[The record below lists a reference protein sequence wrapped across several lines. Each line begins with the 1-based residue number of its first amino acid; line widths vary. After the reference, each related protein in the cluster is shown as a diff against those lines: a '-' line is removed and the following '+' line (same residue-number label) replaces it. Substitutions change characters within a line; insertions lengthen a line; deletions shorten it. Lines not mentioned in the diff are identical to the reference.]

1 MAHATVRLPVTGKWA
16 YIDSDT
22 PIGVIDISEK
32 SEVYMNTWMGTA
44 PNWKGSQ
51 LFFQVEEFPAAL
63 SKNRIYYA
71 TAKFAFRTTWRVNK
85 YRIMNAK
92 EDFDPETL
100 EYSNKPALYGALT
113 IESPQ
118 VSSSQTGQNFKDF
131 ELSPTTAT
139 AEYLSVNTCKL
150 LKFPTHVLVQTETS
164 SSGSVVL
171 STTGITKL
179 WTLTDGVTLPY
190 IEVTYDDSIFIGS
203 KIKVANAPT
212 SGYVNPRES
221 TSFSWIY
228 EKDTSSGYDCF
239 GEDYG
244 QSSATFYWKTS
255 SDESYTSVPIS
266 GTTQGVTI
274 PANTFPI
281 NSTIQWYVQGTDD
294 GGTTSQTD
302 VYSFS
307 TSAGA
312 VTVTLISPKSTI
324 ESNNAPITFKW
335 SYSSPDGFTA
345 SRYELWWKLPSE
357 ASDQW
362 HELADRTSAETSYT
376 VPAYTFPAGEVQWLV
391 HAYNIDGVKGSD
403 SISSFICYGAPE
415 APIVNALNVPFT
427 SVRWQASDQQAYQ
440 IRVDNVIYGPYFG
453 TEKIFEIPNK
463 LEDGEHRISV
473 SVIGTYALW
482 SEWGTSIINVQ
493 NVPGEEIVLGGTG
506 GVDVFLSWATAEE
519 TSDFLIFR
527 DNVQIGRTAETSFTD
542 RYATGEHTY
551 KVINRLSDGNYS
563 ESNEV
568 TLDTNID
575 GTYISPLSGGEWLK
589 IKYMLK
595 SASDQEYEES
605 VETVYNHL
613 AGDGYPSVSISR
625 YREKNLNYSAVF
637 LYVDEAE
644 HTAFKNM
651 LRKPV
656 VMKFENGNVI
666 AGVIDSWTV
675 IHRKQYY
682 TAYTF
687 TLRQIEFED
696 YTDDTT

>member
-71 TAKFAFRTTWRVNK
+71 TAKFAFRTTWQVNK

-92 EDFDPETL
+92 EDFDPATL

-131 ELSPTTAT
+131 ELSPKTAT

-164 SSGSVVL
+164 SSGSVKL

-190 IEVTYDDSIFIGS
+190 IEVTYDDSISIGS
-203 KIKVANAPT
+203 NIKVANAPT

-221 TSFSWIY
+221 TSFTWIY

-239 GEDYG
+239 GEEYG
-244 QSSATFYWKTS
+244 QSSATFCWKTS
-255 SDESYTSVPIS
+255 SDESYTAVQIS
-266 GTTQGVTI
+266 GATQGVTI
-274 PANTFPI
+274 PANTFPVS
-281 NSTIQWYVQGTDD
+281 STIQWYVEGTDD
-294 GGTTSQTD
+294 GGTTSQTE

-312 VTVTLISPKSTI
+312 VTATPVSPKNTI
-324 ESNNAPITFKW
+324 ESNNAPITFRW
-335 SYSSPDGFTA
+335 TYSSADGFA
-345 SRYELWWKLPSE
+345 PSRYKFMWKLS
-357 ASDQW
+357 ADSQW
-362 HELADRTSAETSYT
+362 TAPVDSTDVVNEYT
-376 VPAYTFPAGEVQWLV
+376 FPANTFPAGEIQWKV
-391 HAYNIDGVKGSD
+391 VPYNIDGAEGTGTSTT
-403 SISSFICYGAPE
+403 FICFGAPE
-415 APIVNALNVPFT
+415 APVVSAESTPFST
-427 SVRWQASDQQAYQ
+427 VTWQASDQQAYK
-440 IRVDNVIYGPYFG
+440 IKVDDVIYGPYFG
-453 TEKIFEIPNK
+453 TEKTFEIPNK
-463 LEDGEHRISV
+463 LEDGEHRV
-473 SVIGTYALW
+473 SVAVLGTYALW

-493 NVPGEEIVLGGTG
+493 NVPGEAIVLGGTG
-506 GVDVFLSWATAEE
+506 GIDAFLSWTTAEA
-519 TSDFLIFR
+519 TSDFLVFR
-527 DNVQIGRTAETSFTD
+527 DGVQIGHTEKITFVD
-542 RYATGEHTY
+542 RYAVGEHTY
-551 KVINRLSDGNYS
+551 KVINRLPNGNYS

-568 TLDTNID
+568 VLESHTD
-575 GTYISPLSGGEWLK
+575 GTYISLLDGGEWLK

-595 SASDQEYEES
+595 DSSDQQYDES
-605 VETVYNHL
+605 IETIYNHF
-613 AGDGYPSVSISR
+613 AGSDYPSVSISR
-625 YREKNLNYSAVF
+625 YRERSLKYSAVF

>member
-51 LFFQVEEFPAAL
+51 LFFQIAEFPAAL

-71 TAKFAFRTTWRVNK
+71 TAKFAFRTTWQVNK

-92 EDFDPETL
+92 EDFDPATL

-131 ELSPTTAT
+131 ELSPKTAT

-164 SSGSVVL
+164 SSGSVKL

-190 IEVTYDDSIFIGS
+190 IEVTYDDSISIGS

-228 EKDTSSGYDCF
+228 EKDTSSGYDCY
-239 GEDYG
+239 GDEYG
-244 QSSATFYWKTS
+244 QSSATFYWKKS
-255 SDESYTSVPIS
+255 SDESYTAVQIS
-266 GTTQGVTI
+266 GTTQDVTI

-281 NSTIQWYVQGTDD
+281 GSTIQWYVEGTDD
-294 GGTTSQTD
+294 GGTTSQTE

-312 VTVTLISPKSTI
+312 VTATPVSPKNTI
-324 ESNNAPITFKW
+324 ESNNAPITFRW
-335 SYSSPDGFTA
+335 TYSSADGFA
-345 SRYELWWKLPSE
+345 PSRYKFMWKLS
-357 ASDQW
+357 ADSQW
-362 HELADRTSAETSYT
+362 TAPVDSTDVVNEYT
-376 VPAYTFPAGEVQWLV
+376 FPANTFPAGEIQWKV
-391 HAYNIDGVKGSD
+391 VPYNIDGAEGTGTSTT
-403 SISSFICYGAPE
+403 FICFGAPE
-415 APIVNALNVPFT
+415 APVVSAESTPFST
-427 SVRWQASDQQAYQ
+427 VTWQASDQQAYK
-440 IRVDNVIYGPYFG
+440 IKVDDVIYGPYFG
-453 TEKIFEIPNK
+453 TEKTFEIPNK
-463 LEDGEHRISV
+463 LEDGEHRV
-473 SVIGTYALW
+473 SVAVLGTYALW

-493 NVPGEEIVLGGTG
+493 NVPGEAIVLGGTG
-506 GVDVFLSWATAEE
+506 GIDAFLSWTTAEA
-519 TSDFLIFR
+519 TSDFLVFR
-527 DNVQIGRTAETSFTD
+527 DGIQIGHTEEITFVD
-542 RYATGEHTY
+542 RYAVGEHTY
-551 KVINRLSDGNYS
+551 KVINRLPSGNYS

-568 TLDTNID
+568 VLESHAD
-575 GTYISPLSGGEWLK
+575 GTYISLLAGGEWLK

-595 SASDQEYEES
+595 DSSDQQYDES
-605 VETVYNHL
+605 IETVYNHF
-613 AGDGYPSVSISR
+613 AGSDYPSVSISR
-625 YREKNLNYSAVF
+625 YRERSLKYSAVF

>member
-22 PIGVIDISEK
+22 PIGVIDISEQ
-32 SEVYMNTWMGTA
+32 SEVYMNTWTGTA

-92 EDFDPETL
+92 EDFDPATL

-171 STTGITKL
+171 STTGIAKL
-179 WTLTDGVTLPY
+179 WTLTDGVTPPY
-190 IEVTYDDSIFIGS
+190 IEVTYDDSISIGS
-203 KIKVANAPT
+203 SIKIANAPT
-212 SGYVNPRES
+212 SGYVNPRQS

-255 SDESYTSVPIS
+255 SDESYTAVQIS

-281 NSTIQWYVQGTDD
+281 GSTVQWYVEGTDD

-312 VTVTLISPKSTI
+312 VTATPVSPKNTI
-324 ESNNAPITFKW
+324 ESNNSPITFRW
-335 SYSSPDGFTA
+335 NYSSPDGFA
-345 SRYELWWKLPSE
+345 PSRYKFMWKLASSSE
-357 ASDQW
+357 WTTLVDSTDVVN
-362 HELADRTSAETSYT
+362 EYT
-376 VPAYTFPAGEVQWLV
+376 FPAYTFPAGEIRWEVV
-391 HAYNIDGVKGSD
+391 PYNIDGVQGTGTSTT
-403 SISSFICYGAPE
+403 FICFGAPE
-415 APIVNALNVPFT
+415 APVVSAESTPFST
-427 SVRWQASDQQAYQ
+427 VTWQASDQQAYK
-440 IRVDNVIYGPYFG
+440 IKVDDVVYGAYFG
-453 TEKIFEIPNK
+453 TEKSFKIPDR

-473 SVIGTYALW
+473 AVIGTYALW
-482 SEWGTSIINVQ
+482 SEWGTSVITVQ
-493 NVPGEEIVLGGTG
+493 NEPGESIT
-506 GVDVFLSWATAEE
+506 LSGNGDIENHLNWMTEE
-519 TSDFLIFR
+519 TTSDFLIYR
-527 DNVQIGRTAETSFTD
+527 DDVEIGHTLGNGFND
-542 RYATGEHTY
+542 RFAVGEHTY
-551 KVINRLSDGNYS
+551 KVINRLPDGNYS

-568 TLDTNID
+568 TITAEAD
-575 GTYISPLSGGEWLK
+575 GTYISLLRGGEWLK
-589 IKYMLK
+589 IKYRLK
-595 SASDQEYEES
+595 DASDQQYTES
-605 VETVYNHL
+605 IETVYNHL
-613 AGDGYPSVSISR
+613 AGDDYPSVSISR
-625 YREKNLNYSAVF
+625 YRERSLSYSAVF
-637 LYVDEAE
+637 LYTDEADHE
-644 HTAFKNM
+644 KFKNM

-656 VMKFENGNVI
+656 LMKFENGNTI
-666 AGVIDSWTV
+666 AGVLDSWTV
-675 IHRKQYY
+675 IHRKNYY
-682 TAYTF
+682 TSYTF
-687 TLRQIEFED
+687 SLRRIEWED
-696 YTDDTT
+696 YVDDTA

>member
-51 LFFQVEEFPAAL
+51 LFFQVAEFPAAL
-63 SKNRIYYA
+63 SKKRIYYA

-150 LKFPTHVLVQTETS
+150 LKFPTHVLVQTERS

-190 IEVTYDDSIFIGS
+190 IEVTYDDSISIGS
-203 KIKVANAPT
+203 NIKVANAPT

-228 EKDTSSGYDCF
+228 EKDTSSGYDCY
-239 GEDYG
+239 GDEYG
-244 QSSATFYWKTS
+244 QSSATFYWKKS
-255 SDESYTSVPIS
+255 SDESYTAVQIS

-281 NSTIQWYVQGTDD
+281 GSAIQWYVEGTDD

-312 VTVTLISPKSTI
+312 VTATPVSPKNTI
-324 ESNNAPITFKW
+324 ESNNASITFRW
-335 SYSSPDGFTA
+335 NYSSPDGFA
-345 SRYELWWKLPSE
+345 PSRYKFRWKLASASE
-357 ASDQW
+357 WTTIVDSTDVVN
-362 HELADRTSAETSYT
+362 EYT
-376 VPAYTFPAGEVQWLV
+376 FPAYTFPAGEIRWGVV
-391 HAYNIDGVKGSD
+391 PYNIDGVQGTGTSTT
-403 SISSFICYGAPE
+403 FICFGAPE
-415 APIVNALNVPFT
+415 APVVSAESTPFST
-427 SVRWQASDQQAYQ
+427 VTWQASDQQAYK
-440 IRVDNVIYGPYFG
+440 IKVDDVIYGPYFG
-453 TEKIFEIPNK
+453 TEKTFEIPNK
-463 LEDGEHRISV
+463 LENGEHRV
-473 SVIGTYALW
+473 SVAVLGTYALW

-493 NVPGEEIVLGGTG
+493 NVPGEEIVLGGNG

-527 DNVQIGRTAETSFTD
+527 DNVQIGRTAEISFTD
-542 RYATGEHTY
+542 RYAAGEHTY

-575 GTYISPLSGGEWLK
+575 GTYISLLSGGEWLK

-605 VETVYNHL
+605 VETVYNHF
-613 AGDGYPSVSISR
+613 AGDHYPSASISNYYER
-625 YREKNLNYSAVF
+625 SLKYSAVF
-637 LYVDEAE
+637 PFTEEAD
-644 HTAFKNM
+644 HAKFKAM
-651 LRKPV
+651 LKRPV
-656 VMKFENGNVI
+656 IMKFEDGNIVI
-666 AGVIDSWTV
+666 GVIDSWTV
-675 IHRKQYY
+675 LHRKHYY

-687 TLRQIEFED
+687 SLRQIEWED
-696 YTDDTT
+696 YVDDTT